1 MRRANPRCGLTLL
14 EVLVALSILSIGL
27 LGIALLQITAVRS
40 NASAHVSVLAAR
52 FAQDRLEELRREA
65 FAGIVSSAGL
75 TPEGRPDVAA
85 LPADP
90 SVSSISAGRGIR
102 IYRVWAVSE
111 TTPTLK
117 TISVW
122 ACWRD
127 ETGRWRTVHLATQR
141 GDVS

>member
-1 MRRANPRCGLTLL
+1 MRRADPRCGLTLL
-14 EVLVALSILSIGL
+14 EVVVALTILSIGL

-52 FAQDRLEELRREA
+52 FAQDRLEEMRREA
-65 FAGIVSSAGL
+65 FPGIVSSPGL
-75 TPEGRPDVAA
+75 TAEGRPDLAT
-85 LPADP
+85 LPANP
-90 SVSSISAGRGIR
+90 AVSSIAAGRGVR

-122 ACWRD
+122 SCWRD
-127 ETGRWRTVHLATQR
+127 ATGRWRIVHLATQR